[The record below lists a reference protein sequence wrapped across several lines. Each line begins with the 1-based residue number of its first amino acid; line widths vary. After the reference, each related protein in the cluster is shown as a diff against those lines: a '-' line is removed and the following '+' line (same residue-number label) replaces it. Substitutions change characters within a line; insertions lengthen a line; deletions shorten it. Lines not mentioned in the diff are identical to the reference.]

1 MFRRLPAL
9 VVFLLFAVACSGGSS
24 TRVVESIDDTSVENT
39 TEETDESQ
47 PPSTDDSRS
56 TIEWEDCGAEG
67 IDCGRLSVPLD
78 YGDPDGEQIEIFIAR
93 HAARDPEKRIGS
105 LLVNPGGPGFGG
117 QVLAF
122 AAEQVYSDAILD
134 RFDIIGFD
142 PRGTGASFPYV
153 DCVDDYDEW
162 FTEGDITPDTDEERQ
177 ETIDGTK
184 NFVDEC
190 FARSGDLLPYVGTNN
205 VARDMDS
212 IRRALGEETIS
223 YFGFSYGSEL
233 GAVWATLFPE
243 TVRAA
248 ILDGAADPD
257 ADPIDSTIQQR
268 GGFEE
273 ALGRFLARCSS
284 NPTCKFHN
292 EGDAEAAFDEL
303 MEFIDENPLPT
314 EDDRPDL
321 TRGMAITAVAQ
332 AMYDELYW
340 STLET
345 ALADA
350 ADGDGRGLLE
360 LWDTYYQRGPDGVY
374 GNELEAFVAIT
385 CADDDERFTVEEA
398 DSYVPLLQEA
408 APRFSPYTLGNY
420 TCTFW
425 PTALDP
431 RVDVTGIGA
440 GVIVVIGTT
449 GDASTPLESSRNM
462 ARALEGGRLV
472 IVDAEQHTGYSASEC
487 AQDVVDR
494 YLVDLEPPDDETEC

>member
-1 MFRRLPAL
+1 
-9 VVFLLFAVACSGGSS
+9 
-24 TRVVESIDDTSVENT
+24 
-39 TEETDESQ
+39 
-47 PPSTDDSRS
+47 
-56 TIEWEDCGAEG
+56 
-67 IDCGRLSVPLD
+67 
-78 YGDPDGEQIEIFIAR
+78 
-93 HAARDPEKRIGS
+93 
-105 LLVNPGGPGFGG
+105 
-117 QVLAF
+117 
-122 AAEQVYSDAILD
+122 
-134 RFDIIGFD
+134 
-142 PRGTGASFPYV
+142 
-153 DCVDDYDEW
+153 
-162 FTEGDITPDTDEERQ
+162 
-177 ETIDGTK
+177 
-184 NFVDEC
+184 
-190 FARSGDLLPYVGTNN
+190 
-205 VARDMDS
+205 
-212 IRRALGEETIS
+212 
-223 YFGFSYGSEL
+223 
-233 GAVWATLFPE
+233 
-243 TVRAA
+243 
-248 ILDGAADPD
+248 
-257 ADPIDSTIQQR
+257 
-268 GGFEE
+268 
-273 ALGRFLARCSS
+273 
-284 NPTCKFHN
+284 
-292 EGDAEAAFDEL
+292 
-303 MEFIDENPLPT
+303 
-314 EDDRPDL
+314 
-321 TRGMAITAVAQ
+321 MAITAVAQ